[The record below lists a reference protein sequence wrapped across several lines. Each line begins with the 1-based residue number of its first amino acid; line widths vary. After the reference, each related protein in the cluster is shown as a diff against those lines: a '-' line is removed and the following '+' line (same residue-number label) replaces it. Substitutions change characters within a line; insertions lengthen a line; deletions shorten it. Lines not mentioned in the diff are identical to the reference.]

1 MDPNA
6 AVFSVP
12 VLASLLTTVDTF
24 GYEGYSEA
32 IFTATRQECKY
43 TAASCQYG
51 FFGCVKIATYSG
63 GVDKMGMF
71 YDQDRH
77 ITLMVRGCAILPF
90 GGVDRCE
97 QTSFLGYR
105 IQKCTCFNDY
115 CNSSYRLTQ
124 FTLIHILIVIVAWS
138 A

>member
-1 MDPNA
+1 MKDTLRP
-6 AVFSVP
+6 F
-12 VLASLLTTVDTF
+12 LLLLVKLPTILCITC
-24 GYEGYSEA
+24 YECTSQQG
-32 IFTATRQECKY
+32 QECKY

-63 GVDKMGMF
+63 VGMF